1 MMTYSPW
8 DSAKKKITEAK
19 IGVALTSVKF
29 EVNATSYTVLRLLGE
44 GGYSQVYEVYN
55 AEKDTF
61 ALKIVNL
68 KTDCSAEMKG
78 ELIREILF
86 LEKLK
91 NFKHVVRAFEYEIK
105 ETAEENKVFLLMEK
119 GEKDLM
125 QLLSTHKQEK
135 SLTPVRLKYY
145 WEQMLTAVQEVHEA
159 KIIHA
164 DIKPANFLLVS
175 GELKIIDFGMACE
188 MPPGQDHVVR
198 HFISGTRD
206 YMSPEAYAGLARDV
220 DDWESET
227 SIKVTTKID
236 VWALGIF
243 LYQTIFNG
251 TLPFAEVWN
260 KQNKTNKVISTF
272 HTQY

>member
-1 MMTYSPW
+1 M
-8 DSAKKKITEAK
+8 
-19 IGVALTSVKF
+19 ALTSVKF

-243 LYQTIFNG
+243 LYQTVFNG

-260 KQNKTNKVISTF
+260 QQNKTNKVISTF
-272 HTQY
+272 HSQY